1 VSTVC
6 TCRRRKKT
14 VGLDEKNHPD
24 QVCSYSR
31 PFILNCYESMVSRRL
46 KCTGKQILHKQLQLE
61 KLLKRQYN
69 KISLGHIFK
78 SDIFLKKEQ
87 LGLLLYDTLFS
98 IEADILKL
106 SNKRTS
112 CPIDISNDC
121 YISIV
126 VRTKQQILPGNILW

>member
-1 VSTVC
+1 MPP
-6 TCRRRKKT
+6 KKKQSDLT
-14 VGLDEKNHPD
+14 KKI
-24 QVCSYSR
+24 
-31 PFILNCYESMVSRRL
+31 ILTKCVHTAGHSFLIAMKSMVSRRL

-61 KLLKRQYN
+61 KLLKRQYD
-69 KISLGHIFK
+69 KISLGHISK
-78 SDIFLKKEQ
+78 SNIFLKKEK

-112 CPIDISNDC
+112 CHIDISKDC

-126 VRTKQQILPGNILW
+126 VRTKQQILPDNILW